1 MFQSAIIDIINTQIM
16 TDTLCDVRFVGAS
29 VSGIAYDGTEID
41 STGTRVFPV
50 VYDLTGNGTKINPD
64 DTYPIQIY
72 HKILNKTYQVKPS
85 SVGSRANVVSEKT
98 DVKMI
103 VAGWTSRLQLTQEDL
118 EALITSNFP
127 DQISP
132 SLYTPLRLQN
142 LVVTLQSS
150 VLDRAQVYAGE
161 YRGIPYQ
168 VRPEQILFSIRYQ
181 IESTYKK
188 GCFIITDCQPVG
200 VLNS

>member
-29 VSGIAYDGTEID
+29 VSGIAYDGTEMD

-85 SVGSRANVVSEKT
+85 SVGSKANVVSEKT

>member
-29 VSGIAYDGTEID
+29 VSGIAYDGTEMD

-85 SVGSRANVVSEKT
+85 SVGSRANVVSEKA
-98 DVKMI
+98 DVKMV

-142 LVVTLQSS
+142 LFVTLQSS

>member
-1 MFQSAIIDIINTQIM
+1 MFTASIISIINDQIK
-16 TDTLCDVRFVGAS
+16 TNTLCDARFAGAS
-29 VSGIAYDGTEID
+29 INSIAYDGTEVD

-50 VYDLTGNGTKINPD
+50 VYDLSGNGTKVSPD
-64 DTYPIQIY
+64 DTYPLQIY
-72 HKILNKTYQVKPS
+72 HKILNRTYQVKPS

-103 VAGWTSRLQLTQEDL
+103 VAGWTNILQLSQEDV
-118 EALITSNFP
+118 EALIASNFP
-127 DQISP
+127 DQIDP

-161 YRGIPYQ
+161 YRGITYQ
-168 VRPEQILFSIRYQ
+168 IGPEQILLSIRYQ
-181 IESTYKK
+181 IESTWKK
-188 GCFIITDCQPVG
+188 GCFIITDCQPAG
-200 VLNS
+200 VLHT